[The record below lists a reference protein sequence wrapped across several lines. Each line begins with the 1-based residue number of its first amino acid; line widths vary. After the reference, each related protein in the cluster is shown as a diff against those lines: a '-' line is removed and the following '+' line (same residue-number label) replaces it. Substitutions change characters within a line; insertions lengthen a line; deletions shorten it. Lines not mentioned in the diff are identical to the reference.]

1 MPNGKPPGGGSP
13 TKKSS
18 PIVDARNAAWL
29 ALERVADGQAD
40 RLVDVITG
48 CGLDARDAALAREL
62 ALGVAR
68 NHRLY
73 EHLARGFLK
82 PGRQST
88 DLLRALAIGAHQ
100 LFALDQIPPHAAC
113 ATTVELLRQHGEHGL
128 TGVANAVMRRLSELR
143 TAQRTGDG
151 PLGCI
156 PRDRWP
162 TDPAVLASLPDALV
176 ADLRAELVD
185 QTPEYLL
192 ALNLL
197 APLCTRTRPGC
208 APVIGQSILRQEG
221 EWTWWDDPQVALQGP
236 VADGRCVVQDRT
248 QGHVVDLSGA
258 RPGELVLDLC
268 AAPGGKALA
277 FADRGCRVVAA
288 DNNPRRLP
296 RLRTNL
302 GGQAVVVLQDGLRPA
317 LAGESCDVVLV
328 DAPCSN
334 SGVLGRR
341 PEARWR
347 YSPKTLAQL
356 ATLQRRLLLA
366 ASTLVR
372 PDGRLIYST
381 CSVTPSENQG
391 IAHRL
396 DGWRILKEQRTWPD
410 KWQAGGYVAVLV
422 RI

>member
-1 MPNGKPPGGGSP
+1 M
-13 TKKSS
+13 
-18 PIVDARNAAWL
+18 DARDAAWL
-29 ALERVADGQAD
+29 ALERVASGQAD
-40 RLVDVITG
+40 RLTEVIDS
-48 CGLDARDAALAREL
+48 CGLEARDAALAREI

-68 NHRLY
+68 NQRLY

-82 PGRQST
+82 PGRQPVE
-88 DLLRALAIGAHQ
+88 LLRALAIGAHQ

-113 ATTVELLRQHGEHGL
+113 STTVDLLHNHGARGL
-128 TGVANAVMRRLSELR
+128 VGVTNAVMRRFAELR
-143 TAQRTGDG
+143 QPERQGDG
-151 PLGCI
+151 PLGRL
-156 PRDRWP
+156 PTERWP
-162 TDPAVLASLPDALV
+162 EDPAVLASLPDALV
-176 ADLRAELVD
+176 TDLHAELV
-185 QTPEYLL
+185 ENRRERLL
-192 ALNLL
+192 ALNHV

-208 APVIGQSILRQEG
+208 APPTGQGILRQEG
-221 EWTWWDDPQVALQGP
+221 EWTWWHDPQAAIQGP
-236 VADGRCVVQDRT
+236 VAANRCVVQDRA

-296 RLRTNL
+296 RMRSNL
-302 GGQAVVVLQDGLRPA
+302 AKHAAMVLQDGLRPS
-317 LAGESCDVVLV
+317 LAPASFDVVLV

-356 ATLQRRLLLA
+356 ATLQRRLLIA
-366 ASTLVR
+366 AAELVR

-396 DGWRILKEQRTWPD
+396 DGWRVLKELRTWPD
-410 KWQAGGYVAVLV
+410 AWQAGGYVVVLV